1 MSDNLYFQYKCP
13 PKMNDSRFITE
24 YHPRDTLEDFYQS
37 VLSSSTEHDYRKKL
51 QNNGEKIMVGTLYFQ
66 TKNNTCACSG
76 LPCTI

>member
-37 VLSSSTEHDYRKKL
+37 ILNSKSEHDYRKKL
-51 QNNGEKIMVGTLYFQ
+51 QNNTDKIIVGILSHQ
-66 TKNNTCACSG
+66 MKNNTCSCNG
-76 LPCTI
+76 KPCKI